1 MTTSP
6 EQRSAASEGQPRRP
20 GAGRT
25 HVVMLVANDVV
36 TDSRVKKEAQAV
48 ADAGHRVTVLGVAAD
63 GRRSLELIGDV
74 LVVRVPVAFQLRDER
89 DRKRRSHRDWRPPFV
104 GYPVKTAQAARKQA
118 LKARRAELAGRTRGA
133 GARLAGLRLT
143 AAERAAWLRAGM
155 GNRADK
161 AFRFGWRAWDGVAA
175 RTPWPARWRLVHP
188 QAYDYELAFGPLLD
202 QLAPDAVHAHD
213 MHVIGVAVRAA
224 ERARAAGRRLAVV
237 YDAHEYVPGLSR
249 YGARTPRFIAA
260 WANHEREYIGRAD
273 RVVTVSPAIART
285 LHQRYRLDRE
295 PTVVINSPSMTEL
308 TGDDVPGLRARTGL
322 APDVPLLVYSGG
334 VTKARGVETAVEALP
349 SLPGVNLA
357 VVSVPHIDI
366 APVEQLRALAA
377 RLGVQD
383 RVHVLNPVRPHE
395 VVSFLSSADVGLIP
409 ILRYPSHEMALPNK
423 VFEYAFAGL
432 PVVTSDMPSLT
443 EFMHQS
449 GIGEVYRV
457 GDAADLAAK
466 VRTVLA
472 DPAPYRARLERPE
485 FRREVSWEGQ
495 AQHLR
500 ELYADLLGAPTASAS
515 VAAVAAAATPAPAPT
530 PHLLIGPSN
539 SAGQGWRWARAVER
553 YAPPAVAE
561 NLMAEAGSF
570 AFRADHVVPAERF
583 HHDAAW
589 VVEFADHVLRTVTHV
604 LFEAARP
611 VLGQARGQ
619 LFTEDLPTLRAAGI
633 AAGVILHG
641 SEIRDPRRHR
651 ELFRYSPFGDPDE
664 PLTHKL
670 QQATQVVLGH
680 LRDFDGPCFV
690 TTPDLL
696 EFIDDAQWLP
706 VVVDVDDLA
715 TDRPVLERR
724 LPVVLHAPS
733 RGVLK
738 GSAVADPVLS
748 DLQDRGLIEYRRVEG
763 VAHPELMAQVRDSDI
778 VVDQLLLGS
787 YGVMAC
793 EAMAAGRV
801 TVGHV
806 AGHVRAAIP
815 AELPLIEATPD
826 DLGAVVERL
835 VAEREPA
842 VKAAA
847 AGPDF
852 VRRFHDGRASAR
864 VLAPFLGVGD

>member
-1 MTTSP
+1 MTGA
-6 EQRSAASEGQPRRP
+6 ERESAASHGLP
-20 GAGRT
+20 GKADGRT
-25 HVVMLVANDVV
+25 HVVMLVANDVS

-63 GRRSLELIGDV
+63 GRRSLELLGDV

-89 DRKRRSHRDWRPPFV
+89 DRKRRAHRDWRPPFV

-118 LKARRAELAGRTRGA
+118 LKARRVELTGRTG
-133 GARLAGLRLT
+133 GGRLAALRLT
-143 AAERAAWLRAGM
+143 AAERAAWLRAGV

-224 ERARAAGRRLAVV
+224 QRARRRGGRRLAVV

-273 RVVTVSPAIART
+273 RVITVSPAIART

-295 PTVVINSPSMTEL
+295 PAVVINSPSMTEL

-349 SLPGVNLA
+349 SLPGVHLA
-357 VVSVPHIDI
+357 VVSVPHIAI
-366 APVEQLRALAA
+366 APVEQLRALAG

-383 RVHVLNPVRPHE
+383 RVHFLDPVRPHE

-485 FRREVSWEGQ
+485 FRQEVSWEGQ

-500 ELYADLLGAPTASAS
+500 ELYADLLGVADPAPTASAP
-515 VAAVAAAATPAPAPT
+515 VTAVAAAPAAVRV

-553 YAPPAVAE
+553 YAPPAEAE

-570 AFRADHVVPAERF
+570 AFRADHTVPSERF

-589 VVEFADHVLRTVTHV
+589 VVEFADHVLRTATHV

-651 ELFRYSPFGDPDE
+651 ELFRYSPFGDPGD
-664 PLTHKL
+664 PLTQKL

-680 LRDFDGPCFV
+680 LRDFDGPRFV

-696 EFIDDAQWLP
+696 DFVDGAQWLP

-748 DLQDRGLIEYRRVEG
+748 DLHERGLIEYRRVEG
-763 VAHPELMAQVRDSDI
+763 VAHAELMAQVRDSDI

-815 AELPLIEATPD
+815 AELPLVEATPD

>member
-1 MTTSP
+1 MTTP
-6 EQRSAASEGQPRRP
+6 ESNTSQPGTSGSTAADAR
-20 GAGRT
+20 A

-48 ADAGHRVTVLGVAAD
+48 ADAGYRVTVLGVAAD
-63 GRRSLELIGDV
+63 GRRSLEVLGDV

-89 DRKRRSHRDWRPPFV
+89 DRKRRSHRDWRPPYV
-104 GYPVKTAQAARKQA
+104 GYPVKSAQTARKQA
-118 LKARRAELAGRTRGA
+118 LKARRVELSGRPGA
-133 GARLAGLRLT
+133 GGLGQRLAAARLS
-143 AAERAAWLRAGM
+143 AAERAAWLRAGV

-161 AFRFGWRAWDGVAA
+161 LFRFGWRAWDGVAA

-224 ERARAAGRRLAVV
+224 ERARAAGRRLPVV

-249 YGARTPRFIAA
+249 YGPRTPRFIAA
-260 WANHEREYIGRAD
+260 WAHHEREYIGRAD

-285 LHQRYRLDRE
+285 LRQRYRLDRE

-308 TGDDVPGLRARTGL
+308 DGGDVPGLRARVGL
-322 APDVPLLVYSGG
+322 AADVPLLVYSGG

-349 SLPGVNLA
+349 SLPGVHLA
-357 VVSVPHIDI
+357 VVSVPHIEI
-366 APVEQLRALAA
+366 APVHQLRALAG
-377 RLGVQD
+377 RLGVAD
-383 RVHVLNPVRPHE
+383 RVHFLDPVRPHE
-395 VVSFLSSADVGLIP
+395 VVAFLSSADVGLIP

-443 EFMHQS
+443 EFMRQS

-466 VRTVLA
+466 VRAVLA

-500 ELYADLLGAPTASAS
+500 ELYAGLLGTAAATT
-515 VAAVAAAATPAPAPT
+515 VPAVAATTAAEATA

-553 YAPPAVAE
+553 YAPPATAE
-561 NLMAEAGSF
+561 NLMTESGSF
-570 AFRADHVVPAERF
+570 AFRADHVVTAERF
-583 HHDAAW
+583 QHDAAW
-589 VVEFADHVLRTVTHV
+589 VVEFAGHVLRTATHV

-619 LFTEDLPTLRAAGI
+619 LFVEDLPTLRAAGI

-641 SEIRDPRRHR
+641 SEVRDPRRHR
-651 ELFRYSPFGDPDE
+651 ELFGHSPFADPDD
-664 PLTHKL
+664 PLTQRL
-670 QQATQVVLGH
+670 QQATRVVLGH
-680 LRDFDGPCFV
+680 LRDFDGPRFV

-696 EFIDDAQWLP
+696 DFVDGAQWLP

-715 TDRPVLERR
+715 TDRPVLDRPV
-724 LPVVLHAPS
+724 PVVLHAPS
-733 RGVLK
+733 RGALK
-738 GSAVADPVLS
+738 GSAAADPVLR
-748 DLQDRGLIEYRRVEG
+748 DLHDRGLIEYRRIEG
-763 VAHPELMAQVRDSDI
+763 IAHTELMAQLRDADV
-778 VVDQLLLGS
+778 VVDQLALGS
-787 YGVMAC
+787 YGVLAC

-806 AGHVRAAIP
+806 AEHVRAAIP
-815 AELPLIEATPD
+815 AELPIVEATPD

-835 VAEREPA
+835 VAERE
-842 VKAAA
+842 AAA
-847 AGPDF
+847 KTASAGPDY
-852 VRRFHDGRASAR
+852 VRRFHDGQASAR
-864 VLAPFLGVGD
+864 VLAPFLGVAD

>member
-1 MTTSP
+1 MT
-6 EQRSAASEGQPRRP
+6 SAPA
-20 GAGRT
+20 AGRP
-25 HVVMLVANDVV
+25 HVVMLVANDVT
-36 TDSRVKKEAQAV
+36 TDSRVKKEARAV
-48 ADAGHRVTVLGVAAD
+48 ADAGYRVTVLGVAAD
-63 GRRSLELIGDV
+63 GRRSLERLGDV

-104 GYPVKTAQAARKQA
+104 GYPAKSAQSARKQA
-118 LKARRAELAGRTRGA
+118 LKARRTELTGRSG
-133 GARLAGLRLT
+133 GRLAALRLS
-143 AAERAAWLRAGM
+143 AAERAAWLRAGV

-175 RTPWPARWRLVHP
+175 RTPWPARWRQVHP
-188 QAYDYELAFGPLLD
+188 VAYDYELAFGPLLD

-224 ERARAAGRRLAVV
+224 ERARRQGRRLAVV

-249 YGARTPRFIAA
+249 YGPRTARFIAA
-260 WANHEREYIGRAD
+260 WAHHEREYIGRAD
-273 RVVTVSPAIART
+273 RVITVSPAIART
-285 LHQRYRLDRE
+285 LHRRYRLDRE
-295 PTVVINSPSMTEL
+295 PAVVINSPSMTEL
-308 TGDDVPGLRARTGL
+308 GDGDVPGLRSRIGL
-322 APDVPLLVYSGG
+322 GPDVPLLVYSGG

-349 SLPGVNLA
+349 SLPGVHLA
-357 VVSVPHIDI
+357 VVSVPHIAI
-366 APVEQLRALAA
+366 APVEQLRALAG
-377 RLGVQD
+377 RLGVGD
-383 RVHVLNPVRPHE
+383 RVHFLDPVRPDE
-395 VVSFLSSADVGLIP
+395 VVAFLSSADVGLIP

-485 FRREVSWEGQ
+485 FRQEVSWEGQ
-495 AQHLR
+495 ARRLG
-500 ELYADLLGAPTASAS
+500 ELYAELLGAAAAPGS
-515 VAAVAAAATPAPAPT
+515 VAAAPVAAAAAVRA

-553 YAPPAVAE
+553 YAPPATAE
-561 NLMAEAGSF
+561 NLWAEAGTF
-570 AFRADHVVPAERF
+570 AFRADHVVASERF
-583 HHDAAW
+583 HDDAAW
-589 VVEFADHVLRTVTHV
+589 VVEFADHVLRTATHV

-619 LFTEDLPTLRAAGI
+619 LFVEDLPTLRAAGI

-641 SEIRDPRRHR
+641 SEVRDPRRHR
-651 ELFRYSPFGDPDE
+651 ELFRYSPFADPAD
-664 PLTHKL
+664 PLTQKL
-670 QQATQVVLGH
+670 QQATGVVLGH
-680 LRDFDGPCFV
+680 LRDFDGPRFV

-696 EFIDDAQWLP
+696 EFVDGAQWLP
-706 VVVDVDDLA
+706 VVVDAEDLA
-715 TDRPVLERR
+715 TDRPVLERPV
-724 LPVVLHAPS
+724 PVVLHAPS
-733 RGVLK
+733 RGALK
-738 GSAVADPVLS
+738 GSAAADPVLR
-748 DLQDRGLIEYRRVEG
+748 DLHDRGLIEYRRIEG
-763 VAHPELMAQVRDSDI
+763 MAHTELMAQVRESDV
-778 VVDQLLLGS
+778 VVDQLALGS
-787 YGVMAC
+787 YGVLAC

-806 AGHVRAAIP
+806 AENVRAAIP
-815 AELPLIEATPD
+815 AELPLVEATPD

-842 VKAAA
+842 VKTAS
-847 AGPDF
+847 AGPDY

-864 VLAPFLGVGD
+864 VLAPFLGVDV

>member
-1 MTTSP
+1 MTSDPAT
-6 EQRSAASEGQPRRP
+6 A
-20 GAGRT
+20 AGRP
-25 HVVMLVANDVV
+25 HVVMLVANDVI

-63 GRRSLELIGDV
+63 GRRSLELLGDV

-104 GYPVKTAQAARKQA
+104 GYPVKSAQVARKQA
-118 LKARRAELAGRTRGA
+118 LKARRGELAGRSSG
-133 GARLAGLRLT
+133 GLGDRLAGLRLS
-143 AAERAAWLRAGM
+143 AAERAAWLRAGV

-213 MHVIGVAVRAA
+213 MHVIGVAMRAA
-224 ERARAAGRRLAVV
+224 ERARRQGRRLAVV

-260 WANHEREYIGRAD
+260 WAHHEREYIGRAD

-285 LHQRYRLDRE
+285 LHRRYRLDRE
-295 PTVVINSPSMTEL
+295 PAVVINSPSMTEL
-308 TGDDVPGLRARTGL
+308 ADGDVPGLRSRIGL

-349 SLPGVNLA
+349 SLPGVHLA

-366 APVEQLRALAA
+366 APVEQLRALAG
-377 RLGVQD
+377 RLGVED
-383 RVHVLNPVRPHE
+383 RVHFLDPVRPHE
-395 VVSFLSSADVGLIP
+395 VVAFLSSADVGLIP

-443 EFMHQS
+443 EFMEQS

-485 FRREVSWEGQ
+485 FRQEVSWEGQ
-495 AQHLR
+495 ALR
-500 ELYADLLGAPTASAS
+500 LRQLYADLLGTVGADAP
-515 VAAVAAAATPAPAPT
+515 AVAPAATEKST

-553 YAPPAVAE
+553 YAPPATAE
-561 NLMAEAGSF
+561 NLMAEAGTF

-583 HHDAAW
+583 LNDAAW
-589 VVEFADHVLRTVTHV
+589 VVGFADHVLRTATHV

-619 LFTEDLPTLRAAGI
+619 LFVEDLPTLRAAGI

-641 SEIRDPRRHR
+641 SEVRDPRRHR
-651 ELFRYSPFGDPDE
+651 ELFRYSPFADRDD
-664 PLTHKL
+664 PLTQRL

-680 LRDFDGPCFV
+680 LRDFDGPRFV

-696 EFIDDAQWLP
+696 DFVDGAQWLP
-706 VVVDVDDLA
+706 VVVDADDLA
-715 TDRPVLERR
+715 TDRPVLERPV
-724 LPVVLHAPS
+724 PVVLHAPS
-733 RGVLK
+733 RGALK
-738 GSAVADPVLS
+738 GSAAADPVLR
-748 DLQDRGLIEYRRVEG
+748 DLHDRGLIEYRRVEG
-763 VAHPELMAQVRDSDI
+763 VPHTELMARVREADI

-787 YGVMAC
+787 YGVLAC

-806 AGHVRAAIP
+806 ADHVRAAIP
-815 AELPLIEATPD
+815 AELPIVEATPD

-842 VKAAA
+842 IKTAA